1 MKQAI
6 KKTLVKWFV
15 ENPVKN
21 VLDMTEFDIA
31 DVKKQL
37 SFFITDEI
45 VDTIQPMSIAD
56 LYDMQAEAAQQ
67 CKCKCAETK
76 TVCEKEEP
84 AEPAEICECEV
95 KQKKSKRIHSR
106 IPKYHG
112 KFYARRSSIS
122 PDIDP
127 KHVYQLH
134 IRLNGERV
142 KPLFAVIDPSLPLKT
157 AKAQLKTAYAKKVNT
172 NYLNVSLKLAD
183 FNNKGRAPKKD
194 TKWFGEYY
202 VPVSKR

>member
-15 ENPVKN
+15 ENQVKN

-45 VDTIQPMSIAD
+45 VNTIQPMSIAD

-67 CKCKCAETK
+67 CKHAETE
-76 TVCEKEEP
+76 TACEKKDS
-84 AEPAEICECEV
+84 AEPCECAV
-95 KQKKSKRIHSR
+95 KQKKTKRVHSR
-106 IPKYHG
+106 IPKYNG
-112 KFYARRSSIS
+112 KFYAKRSSIS
-122 PDIDP
+122 PDVDP
-127 KHVYQLH
+127 KRIYQLH

-142 KPLFAVIDPSLPLKT
+142 KPLFAVIDSSLPLKT

-183 FNNKGRAPKKD
+183 FNNKGRIPRKD

-202 VPVSKR
+202 VPVSKK